1 MAENVLKGFKVELA
15 SVFNQLSV
23 EDKLNYL
30 WFVRDDENAT
40 SGKIYLGSRLY
51 SGEATTEDFNVLKE
65 RIENLVIK
73 IDAVDTKVDAE
84 DIKVNALDSKI
95 DSVNEKIDVVKEE
108 CGVIYQKI
116 DDIYDDSNRV
126 REDVEEMKTQVSDA
140 VNTVNNMEG
149 KIDGEIARA
158 EAAEAALQANIDDL
172 NASKVSWLSKDDKR
186 IVLENHKNL
195 LGISTEGNTYNLA
208 MVSKWDVADFGTTH
222 LPLNLNSSEVP
233 TVQLFGQTGEQAKHI
248 AFAEDLTEKET
259 SLQSKIDAEVSRAM
273 EAEANLQT
281 NINDTRN
288 ALQIVESNLQT
299 NINDTRN
306 ALQIVESNL
315 QTNINDTRN
324 ALELV
329 ESGLTQAIQQEAAR
343 AGEAE
348 ANLQTNINDTRNAL
362 QVVESGLTQA
372 IQDMD
377 AAYKQ
382 ADQTLQANV
391 DNVFNMITVE
401 GNERKAA
408 DKQINETLA
417 TVNTNLVESINTL
430 NKNMVD
436 SFNTI
441 NGGIDNEIRPELER
455 VGKLADSAVQQVSL
469 VQDAENSLHYELLV
483 DGEKVGDINIPK
495 DQFLKSVTYEQAT
508 HELVFL
514 FEVASGETETR
525 VDMSELVDAY
535 QAGNGLNLADNTF
548 SIVVDPSTQ
557 AYIEVSENGVKI
569 VGVDEAIKVEENRA
583 TAAEEALQGNIDAE
597 VTRATEAEAAL
608 QASVDDLEA
617 NKVDWTSIAT
627 GEMPERKG
635 IVLKNHDTILGTALN
650 GGTYSLAMISKWD
663 IADFGTTHLPLNL
676 NSSEVPTVQLS
687 GQTGEEAKHIAF
699 AEDLTEKEA
708 ALQGKID
715 AEVTRATEAE
725 ATLQQAITAMDEA
738 YKAADTTLQGNID
751 AEVTRA
757 TAAEKANEDKIT
769 ALNEAYVT
777 ADLDL
782 QSKIDAEAARA
793 KAAEEANAANI
804 TSLDEAY
811 KAADTTL
818 QGNIDAEA
826 TRATEKETALQAS
839 VDDLEANKVGWTSV
853 PTEDMPNR
861 KSILLENHDTLLG
874 KALDGTAYNLA
885 MVSKWDKCD
894 FGTTK
899 LEINLNGSAERPTYN
914 DLKPLA
920 LVDDIKYF
928 MSTKALDAVKIFGL
942 TKESTSDD
950 IKKALTYL
958 GTSKVVS
965 KDELELCFA
974 NGFGLRT
981 LYGYIY
987 VNWDGRGYVLCMN
1000 MPKYLNQ
1007 SFSYNE
1013 ISIVISE
1020 TGEYSV
1026 FRKREDVLA
1035 TQNSVNENSGSIVSL
1050 QSRLQSLED
1059 KVSSLSKTNV
1069 ESYTIDSATT
1079 ELFTDASVDYVIS
1092 GDADKSYSIS
1102 GKSVTINN
1110 MNVTN
1115 NARLTL
1121 NASSDVEVKN
1131 TVISGDFPKASG
1143 NAVVKV
1149 NNADYVVFKDMTF
1162 DATLYNAVEIGLSG
1176 SVLPKGVLFD
1186 NCKFLGKFTNNA
1198 ISVFATQDNCVININ
1213 NCEFQEVSNP
1223 LRLSNRT
1230 NVKCTVNITNCKFD
1244 KWESNPEYTGIVI
1257 CQDYTS
1263 TAGNVVANNLFG
1275 KDKITVNVINCVGP
1289 NGAITKPKNI
1299 STVCGSKDANQLL
1312 YVFLDNGGGNLAYDA
1327 DRYPTL
1333 NIN

>member
-140 VNTVNNMEG
+140 VNTVSKMEG

-273 EAEANLQT
+273 EAESNLQT

-288 ALQIVESNLQT
+288 ALTEVETNLQT

-382 ADQTLQANV
+382 ADKTLQANI
-391 DNVFNMITVE
+391 DNVFNMVTVE
-401 GNERKAA
+401 GDERKAA

-417 TVNTNLVESINTL
+417 TVNTNLVESINSL

-436 SFNTI
+436 GFNTI

-483 DGEKVGDINIPK
+483 DNEKVGDINIPK

-535 QAGNGLNLADNTF
+535 KAGNGLSLADNTF

-583 TAAEEALQGNIDAE
+583 IAAEEALQGNIDAE
-597 VTRATEAEAAL
+597 VTRATEAEA
-608 QASVDDLEA
+608 
-617 NKVDWTSIAT
+617 
-627 GEMPERKG
+627 
-635 IVLKNHDTILGTALN
+635 
-650 GGTYSLAMISKWD
+650 
-663 IADFGTTHLPLNL
+663 
-676 NSSEVPTVQLS
+676 
-687 GQTGEEAKHIAF
+687 
-699 AEDLTEKEA
+699 
-708 ALQGKID
+708 
-715 AEVTRATEAE
+715 
-725 ATLQQAITAMDEA
+725 
-738 YKAADTTLQGNID
+738 
-751 AEVTRA
+751 
-757 TAAEKANEDKIT
+757 
-769 ALNEAYVT
+769 
-777 ADLDL
+777 
-782 QSKIDAEAARA
+782 
-793 KAAEEANAANI
+793 
-804 TSLDEAY
+804 
-811 KAADTTL
+811 
-818 QGNIDAEA
+818 
-826 TRATEKETALQAS
+826 ALQAS

-914 DLKPLA
+914 DDKSLA
-920 LVDDIKYF
+920 LVDDIKYY
-928 MSTKALDAVKIFGL
+928 MSNKALDAVKIFGL

-1069 ESYTIDSATT
+1069 ESYAIDSATT
-1079 ELFTDASVDYVIS
+1079 ESFNDSSVDYVIS
-1092 GDADKSYSIS
+1092 GDVDKSYSFS
-1102 GKSVTINN
+1102 GKSVTVNN
-1110 MNVTN
+1110 MNVSN
-1115 NARLTL
+1115 DARLTI
-1121 NASSDVEVKN
+1121 NATGDVEVKN

-1162 DATLYNAVEIGLSG
+1162 DATLYNTVEIGLSG

-1186 NCKFLGKFTNNA
+1186 NCKFLGKYTNNA

-1244 KWESNPEYTGIVI
+1244 KWESNPEYTGMIL

-1263 TAGNVVANNLFG
+1263 TAENVAANNLFG
-1275 KDKITVNVINCVGP
+1275 NGKITINIVNCTGP

-1312 YVFLDNGGGNLAYDA
+1312 YVFLDNGGGNLAYDVN
-1327 DRYPTL
+1327 RYPTL